1 MKKVTKKELSSL
13 QVLVNHINNAQL
25 GVGALEMQKQR
36 AVLDVENLIGK
47 LRVEKQLLEKKYN
60 GQEIDLVT
68 GELTNAS
75 N

>member
-1 MKKVTKKELSSL
+1 MKKVTKKELDSL
-13 QVLVNHINNAQL
+13 QVLVSHINKAQL
-25 GVGALEMQKQR
+25 AVGALEMQKQH
-36 AVLDVENLIGK
+36 AVLDAQNLIGR

-60 GQEIDLVT
+60 GQDVDLMT